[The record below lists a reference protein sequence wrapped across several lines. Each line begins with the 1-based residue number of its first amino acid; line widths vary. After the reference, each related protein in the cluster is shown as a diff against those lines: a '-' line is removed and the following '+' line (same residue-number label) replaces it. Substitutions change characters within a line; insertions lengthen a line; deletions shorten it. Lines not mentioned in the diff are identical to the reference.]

1 MTGTPAKRMRWKLD
15 TTKPKSGV
23 TVRIYYPSAE
33 SRSVKYQGGDIIPY
47 NAWLKKSDTVK
58 WAGYGP
64 VK

>member
-33 SRSVKYQGGDIIPY
+33 SRSVKYVYGHGEYGAGEIIPY
-47 NAWLKKSDTVK
+47 T
-58 WAGYGP
+58 
-64 VK
+64 